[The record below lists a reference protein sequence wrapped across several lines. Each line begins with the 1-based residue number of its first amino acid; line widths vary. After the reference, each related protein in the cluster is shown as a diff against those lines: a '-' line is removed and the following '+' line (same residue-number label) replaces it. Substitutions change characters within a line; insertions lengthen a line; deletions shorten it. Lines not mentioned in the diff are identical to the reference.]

1 MKFIVTAFTIKNLK
15 NHMYAR
21 KKWLRKLWSIILII
35 MKLFKIP
42 GWRDDSVGQGLT
54 NNSGS

>member
-1 MKFIVTAFTIKNLK
+1 MKFIVTALTIKNFK
-15 NHMYAR
+15 NSYVHQ

-42 GWRDDSVGQGLT
+42 DWRDDSVGQGLT

>member
-1 MKFIVTAFTIKNLK
+1 
-15 NHMYAR
+15 MYAR

>member
-15 NHMYAR
+15 NSYVR
-21 KKWLRKLWSIILII
+21 QKKWLSKLWSIILII